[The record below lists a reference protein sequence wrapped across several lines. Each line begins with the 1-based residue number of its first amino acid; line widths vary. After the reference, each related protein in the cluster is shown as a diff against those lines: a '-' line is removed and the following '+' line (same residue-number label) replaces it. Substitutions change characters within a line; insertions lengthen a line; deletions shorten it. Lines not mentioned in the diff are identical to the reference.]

1 MHSCLLQIAF
11 VVQWLSHVWLFAT
24 PWTMTR
30 QASLTFTISWSLL
43 KLMSSELVMPS
54 YHLVLCRSLL
64 FPPSI
69 FPSIRVFSNE
79 LSLHIKWPKYWSF
92 NFSISSSYDYSGSIF
107 FRINLFNLA
116 VQGLSRVFLSTTFQK
131 HQFFGPQLSYG
142 PILTSIHDYWKNHNS
157 DYMDLCWQ
165 SDVSSLLFNMLSRL
179 VIAFL
184 PRSKHLL
191 IS

>member
-1 MHSCLLQIAF
+1 
-11 VVQWLSHVWLFAT
+11 
-24 PWTMTR
+24 MTR
-30 QASLTFTISWSLL
+30 KASLTFTISWSLL